1 MARNGIASE
10 SSSVPAGEA
19 PATPQVP
26 APGAPKS
33 GSIWARMRR
42 WLASAEH
49 EGMPQ
54 HVALRIAQQRQKNEI
69 LAGWVQMSLVTVFA
83 LLYAFSRKTF
93 GPDVI
98 FAPVPWALGIYAA
111 FTALRLYLA
120 YRDRLGHTMLMI
132 SVVFDVAV
140 LMVTVWSF
148 HIQYGQPAAFYLKAP
163 TLLYIFIFIA
173 LRTLSIAPGYV
184 IFAGLISAFGWLVLV
199 GYAISAPGGH
209 ELITRDYIAYM
220 TSARILIGGEV
231 DKVISIL
238 LVSMLLAVAT
248 ARSRTLL
255 YRAVAER
262 EAASRLSRFFS
273 PEVAETIVSDEQALE
288 LGQGKQTQAAA
299 MFIDMRGFTRLASQ
313 LPPRELI
320 GLLGEYQGVAVP
332 VIQKHGGSITTF
344 LGDGIM
350 VTFGATLPSET
361 YAADA
366 LRAAEAL
373 LGALDAWAK
382 GRSERGAAAPG
393 VGVGIAVGPVTCGAI
408 GHEGRLEYAVIG
420 DPVNRAAKLQ
430 NHTKV
435 EQVRAL
441 TTVDALERAK
451 SQGYVP
457 ARNPE
462 VRRARNVAGISETLD
477 LAAFG

>member
-1 MARNGIASE
+1 MVSE
-10 SSSVPAGEA
+10 PSTAAPSGPAALA
-19 PATPQVP
+19 PA
-26 APGAPKS
+26 AGAPQ
-33 GSIWARMRR
+33 GGNLLARTLR

-69 LAGWVQMSLVTVFA
+69 LAGWVQMSLVAVFA

-93 GPDVI
+93 GPEVM
-98 FAPVPWALGIYAA
+98 FAPVPWALGVYAA
-111 FTALRLYLA
+111 FTTLRLILA
-120 YRDRLGHTMLMI
+120 YRDRLGNAMLMV

-148 HIQYGQPAAFYLKAP
+148 HIQYGQPPAFYLKAP

-184 IFAGLISAFGWLVLV
+184 IFAGLVSAFGWLVLV
-199 GYAISAPGGH
+199 GYAVNAPGGQ
-209 ELITRDYIAYM
+209 ELITRDYVAYM
-220 TSARILIGGEV
+220 NSARILIGGEV

-238 LVSMLLAVAT
+238 LVSVLLAVAT

-255 YRAVAER
+255 YRAVAEK

-288 LGQGKQTQAAA
+288 LGQGKQTQAAV
-299 MFIDMRGFTRLASQ
+299 MFIDMRGFTRLASK
-313 LPPRELI
+313 LAPRELI
-320 GLLGEYQGVAVP
+320 ALLGEYQGIAVP

-350 VTFGATLPSET
+350 VTFGATLPSRT

-366 LRAAEAL
+366 MRAAEDL
-373 LGALDAWAK
+373 LGSLEAWAK
-382 GRSERGAAAPG
+382 ARSERSEPAPG
-393 VGVGIAVGPVTCGAI
+393 VGIGIAVGAVTCGAI

-441 TTVDALERAK
+441 TTLDGLESARA
-451 SQGYVP
+451 QGYAP
-457 ARNPE
+457 AHEPE
-462 VRRARNVAGISETLD
+462 IRRSRSVAGISEALD
-477 LAAFG
+477 LAAIE

>member
-1 MARNGIASE
+1 MASE
-10 SSSVPAGEA
+10 PSSAAPSGPAALA
-19 PATPQVP
+19 PA
-26 APGAPKS
+26 AGAPQGDS
-33 GSIWARMRR
+33 LWTRAFR

-54 HVALRIAQQRQKNEI
+54 HVAQRIAQQRQNNEI

-93 GPDVI
+93 GPDVM

-111 FTALRLYLA
+111 FTALRLFLA
-120 YRDRLGHTMLMI
+120 YRDRLGHAMLMV

-140 LMVTVWSF
+140 LMITVWSF
-148 HIQYGQPAAFYLKAP
+148 HIQYGQPPAFYLKAP

-184 IFAGLISAFGWLVLV
+184 IFAGLVSAFGWLVLV
-199 GYAISAPGGH
+199 GYAVNAPGGH

-220 TSARILIGGEV
+220 TSARILIGGEI

-238 LVSMLLAVAT
+238 LVASLLAVAT

-255 YRAVAER
+255 YRAVAEK

-299 MFIDMRGFTRLASQ
+299 MFIDMRGFTRLASR

-350 VTFGATLPSET
+350 VTFGATLPSRT
-361 YAADA
+361 FAADA
-366 LRAAEAL
+366 LRAAEEL
-373 LGALDAWAK
+373 LQSLEAWAK
-382 GRSERGAAAPG
+382 ARSAAGEPAPG
-393 VGVGIAVGPVTCGAI
+393 MGIGIAVGAVTCGAI

-435 EQVRAL
+435 EQVRVL
-441 TTVDALERAK
+441 TTLDALEHAK
-451 SQGYVP
+451 AQGYAP
-457 ARNPE
+457 TRE
-462 VRRARNVAGISETLD
+462 LDIRRARSVAGISESLD
-477 LAAFG
+477 LAALE